1 MGYNDTIET
10 CMFKDLSVTEDIT
23 KRKEPRSGANYAI
36 VAVTF
41 FIIGILVG
49 AFGFDRLSAHNQQE
63 NETLIRLAVDEAL
76 AAQSESLADSV
87 VAALLDNA
95 QGGAPQQGPDPNR
108 RYEVDLA
115 GDPAIGAED
124 APVVIVE
131 YSDFQCSYCKR
142 FHDETY
148 QQLVDAYGDQ
158 IRFVYKDFPILGEM
172 SLVGALAAE
181 CAHDQDAFW
190 DYHDLLFANQGTFN
204 RDQFISFANQ
214 LELDVDTFTT
224 CLDDQEHLE
233 EVTADYEE
241 IVAIGG
247 RGTPAFLINGRF
259 ISGAQPFTV
268 FADYIEEELNAP
280 TETEAQ

>member
-1 MGYNDTIET
+1 M
-10 CMFKDLSVTEDIT
+10 TEDNT
-23 KRKEPRSGANYAI
+23 KRKESRSGINYAI

-49 AFGFDRLSAHNQQE
+49 AFGFERLNAQNQQE
-63 NETLIRLAVDEAL
+63 NETLIRRAVDEAL
-76 AAQSESLADSV
+76 AAQGDTLADSV
-87 VAALLDNA
+87 VSALLDNA
-95 QGGAPQQGPDPNR
+95 QGGAPQQGPDPNQR
-108 RYEVDLA
+108 HEVDLA
-115 GDPAIGAED
+115 DDPAIGAED

-148 QQLVDAYGDQ
+148 QQLMDAYGDQ

-204 RDQFISFANQ
+204 RDQFISFADQ

-233 EVTADYEE
+233 EITADYEE
-241 IVAIGG
+241 IVEIGG

-268 FADYIEEELNAP
+268 FADYIEEELSAP
-280 TETEAQ
+280 AETDTQ